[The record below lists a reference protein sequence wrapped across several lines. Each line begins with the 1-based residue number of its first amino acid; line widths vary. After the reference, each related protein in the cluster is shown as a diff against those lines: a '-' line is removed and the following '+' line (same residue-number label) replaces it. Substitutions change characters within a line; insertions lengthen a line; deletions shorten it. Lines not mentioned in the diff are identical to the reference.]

1 MGDCHTQSAMMT
13 RCTRASKPP
22 ESYHLR
28 LPSSALAYGSID
40 VKAMADNGT
49 TDGRGEGMEPGT
61 GSSSEQVSEQGEG
74 SQEAPAPDAKPR
86 EADADPPQQAPPV
99 KKRRVKPTIDLDEH
113 IRAAQEAMKAA
124 RKQVQQAR
132 AAAKLEKRKK
142 QRLVRKA
149 SALNVDDL
157 ERIAVLKR
165 CALLMTPPAPGSEAS
180 AASSRASA
188 SSTGSSNRADELQ
201 H

>member
-1 MGDCHTQSAMMT
+1 MDDQAIAIH
-13 RCTRASKPP
+13 
-22 ESYHLR
+22 
-28 LPSSALAYGSID
+28 GS
-40 VKAMADNGT
+40 
-49 TDGRGEGMEPGT
+49 TDSQEEGMEKGK
-61 GSSSEQVSEQGEG
+61 GDSSEQVSEQGDG
-74 SQEAPAPDAKPR
+74 GQEAPAPDATPR
-86 EADADPPQQAPPV
+86 DKGEDPPQKAPPV
-99 KKRRVKPTIDLDEH
+99 KKRLVKPTIDLDEH
-113 IRAAQEAMKAA
+113 IRAAQQAMKAA

-188 SSTGSSNRADELQ
+188 SSAGSSNRADELQ